1 MYYETIFIVNPDVS
15 QGNAEELT
23 DSLVSRVEKAGGRVV
38 KREYWGTRTLAYS
51 ITKRKRGH
59 YTLLVV
65 DGETKAVNALERA
78 LGLNENVMRFL
89 TTRLNELSDE
99 PSPLYRRRVAAAE
112 AAATQT
118 EPENKAAA
126 ESEEKSATEDEAVA
140 KTKSDVASTET
151 SDPAKE
157 DSEVKKT
164 SDSSAENK
172 ATTVEKDAADGN

>member
-23 DSLVSRVEKAGGRVV
+23 DNLVPLVEKAGGRVV

-65 DGETKAVNALERA
+65 DGEAKAVNALERA
-78 LGLNENVMRFL
+78 LGLDETVMRFL

-99 PSPLYRRRVAAAE
+99 PSPLYRRRIAVTEATPAE
-112 AAATQT
+112 AEKETT
-118 EPENKAAA
+118 
-126 ESEEKSATEDEAVA
+126 ESEEKTEIEEGADAKSEAA
-140 KTKSDVASTET
+140 VASTEIT
-151 SDPAKE
+151 KEVSDVKE
-157 DSEVKKT
+157 S
-164 SDSSAENK
+164 SDSSAETREK
-172 ATTVEKDAADGN
+172 AVEKDAADGS